1 MGTQTERPAPALA
14 AGLLADI
21 QRLVELQVQLARRE
35 LRELAV
41 GNALA
46 VGAMAAGGI
55 LIGIAV
61 SVAVPVLLVA
71 LLPWHWEVAAV
82 WIAAYALGGAVALLV
97 GRARLRLAAPPKT
110 VAELKENRE
119 WVLRRINSARS

>member
-1 MGTQTERPAPALA
+1 
-14 AGLLADI
+14 
-21 QRLVELQVQLARRE
+21 
-35 LRELAV
+35 
-41 GNALA
+41 
-46 VGAMAAGGI
+46 
-55 LIGIAV
+55 
-61 SVAVPVLLVA
+61 VLLVA